1 MAVRAVEEAGQV
13 ALGAGPWE
21 AVASAELEWVL
32 GRIKIIAYSKYFS
45 EKMPRRLGK
54 NC

>member
-45 EKMPRRLGK
+45 DTNAQRIG
-54 NC
+54 